1 MWKQV
6 VDGTALVLGPYGL
19 YLVEVLVLAAA
30 ATLIGEFTLAVAYR
44 INRRYLQ
51 QLNRELMRFQQLSD
65 EAERLGDEA
74 AYRSINKEGNDV
86 WGRLFFFKIAL
97 SAAAL
102 WPIFFALS
110 RLQSRYAD
118 LDVPVPGTSLGLNYV
133 VVFLL
138 AYVAARFLFAKL
150 SRKLPFF
157 RNVLRLVDADAAY
170 SETDPRT
177 HR

>member
-1 MWKQV
+1 MFNGV
-6 VDGTALVLGPYGL
+6 FDRTASFLGPYGT
-19 YLVEVLVLAAA
+19 YLLEVLVLAAA
-30 ATLIGEFTLAVAYR
+30 ATFIGELTLALAYR
-44 INRRYLQ
+44 INRQ
-51 QLNRELMRFQQLSD
+51 QLQHLKREVIRFQQLSD

-74 AYRSINKEGNDV
+74 AYRSVNKEGNEV

-102 WPIFFALS
+102 WPLFFALS

-118 LDVPVPGTSLGLNYV
+118 FDIPVPGTSVGLNYV

-138 AYVAARFLFAKL
+138 AYVTTRIAFSKV

-157 RNVLRLVDADAAY
+157 RTVLRMVDADAAY
-170 SETDPRT
+170 SDTDPRT
-177 HR
+177 QR